1 MAGISSRAAG
11 GIDNK
16 LEYNGHEKQEKEF
29 SDGSGLELY
38 DYGARMYDPQIGR
51 FFVQDR
57 FAEKY
62 YTLSPYQY
70 AANNPIS
77 FVDKN
82 GDSIWVYLDD
92 KTRLLYQNNK
102 LYTEDGKKYK
112 GKNDFAKQTLNA
124 LNKISS
130 GDFGGQWI
138 SEMIGMKA
146 SINIKGGSL
155 QEGDLFTSSGT
166 DVRMDYENTLEV
178 MTTEGVQS
186 MESYEILAHEMAHA
200 FSTAKGFNFNNEI
213 WTGKTVRD
221 EWYASVMENF
231 VRMDHDRP
239 LRTHYGIS
247 YRTGPNG
254 FDLEAYGDERTRII
268 EEKNEIV
275 QIAPGIFIIEYS
287 AKFPVMPKK

>member
-1 MAGISSRAAG
+1 LNWVFFDEQFKFVSASSGFEQVGNNNELTTHTRPNLPAHKNGYLYLYVSNETPNIDVFFDNLQVTHLRGPILEETHYYPFGLTMAGISSKLLG

-112 GKNDFAKQTLNA
+112 EK
-124 LNKISS
+124 
-130 GDFGGQWI
+130 
-138 SEMIGMKA
+138 MI
-146 SINIKGGSL
+146 L
-155 QEGDLFTSSGT
+155 QSKL
-166 DVRMDYENTLEV
+166 
-178 MTTEGVQS
+178 
-186 MESYEILAHEMAHA
+186 
-200 FSTAKGFNFNNEI
+200 
-213 WTGKTVRD
+213 
-221 EWYASVMENF
+221 
-231 VRMDHDRP
+231 
-239 LRTHYGIS
+239 
-247 YRTGPNG
+247 
-254 FDLEAYGDERTRII
+254 
-268 EEKNEIV
+268 
-275 QIAPGIFIIEYS
+275 
-287 AKFPVMPKK
+287 